1 MENRNRSEKTL
12 LVVSSVTYAM
22 RGRELLF
29 RKGIRSYIERLPRTK
44 ETGCGYGLYV
54 PDGPDAAER
63 ILKEAGFRVYQRRER
78 GGAA

>member
-1 MENRNRSEKTL
+1 MENRNQTEKTL

-29 RKGIRSYIERLPRTK
+29 QNGIRSYIERLPRTK

-54 PDGPDAAER
+54 PSAPDRAEAL
-63 ILKEAGFRVYQRRER
+63 LKAAGFRVYQRRER
-78 GGAA
+78 GGAQ